1 MNHNQLAIVDGNE
14 VFTIDEQTELEK
26 QIDHVIA
33 AHKNNR
39 QEINRLVFE
48 CAFCQSYYSAIMAIF
63 VLTYI

>member
-26 QIDHVIA
+26 HIDHVIA

-39 QEINRLVFE
+39 QEINPSCL
-48 CAFCQSYYSAIMAIF
+48 
-63 VLTYI
+63 